1 MTILDIQSVELVNSI
16 DSWKFCGDIP
26 IFNLICVSVNTNSIM
41 REPNLQD
48 LQALSPAYDRWT
60 IAFIIKILFIGLKY
74 DDEYFSN
81 LYTVEQWLNMIYC

>member
-16 DSWKFCGDIP
+16 DSWKFRGDIP
-26 IFNLICVSVNTNSIM
+26 ISNLICASVNTNSIM
-41 REPNLQD
+41 READ
-48 LQALSPAYDRWT
+48 LQALPPAYDRWT

>member
-1 MTILDIQSVELVNSI
+1 
-16 DSWKFCGDIP
+16 
-26 IFNLICVSVNTNSIM
+26 M
-41 REPNLQD
+41 READ
-48 LQALSPAYDRWT
+48 LQALPPAYDRWT